1 MPKKV
6 TFQFPDDAW
15 DGIQMSLTEYSYQ
28 AFVPNPAYA
37 ANPAT
42 EPQQIPNPVT
52 REEAATQVI
61 VDFVEQ
67 RYKEWARRAAMA
79 PVEQQVQAQVETRAA
94 EVRTATSITVEAI
107 E

>member
-1 MPKKV
+1 MPKKISV
-6 TFQFPDDAW
+6 QFPDDAW

-37 ANPAT
+37 ANPST

-52 REEAATQVI
+52 REQAATQAI

-67 RYKEWARRAAMA
+67 RYKDWARRAAMA
-79 PVEQQVQAQVETRAA
+79 PVEQQVQAQVEARAA
-94 EVRTATSITVEAI
+94 EVRTSTNVIVE
-107 E
+107 ETP